1 MPRFIYIFISKQG
14 KFNQAAG
21 LETTDLKEIAKHLAG
36 VDKANKERKRVVIFT
51 QGAEPVLVVSLDG
64 VTEVPVDRLPKEKIV
79 DTNAAGDAFVGGEK
93 E

>member
-1 MPRFIYIFISKQG
+1 M
-14 KFNQAAG
+14 
-21 LETTDLKEIAKHLAG
+21 AG

-64 VTEVPVDRLPKEKIV
+64 VTEVPVDRLPKENIV

-93 E
+93 GGKGEEGFVYRLAHTLK